1 VISCAEAVEQL
12 WLVLEDALPETERGS
27 VEEHLAFCR
36 RCCGEVEFAEQLR
49 GLLTQAAEVEVPP
62 EVETRLFGALE
73 GLAPDEVGTR
83 GTRPTP
89 EATQHATQHATQDDA
104 GANA

>member
-12 WLVLEDALPETERGS
+12 WMVLEDTLPETERGS

-62 EVETRLFGALE
+62 EVETRLFGVLE
-73 GLAPDEVGTR
+73 GLETDDAGT
-83 GTRPTP
+83 GDTRPTP
-89 EATQHATQHATQDDA
+89 EATRHATQDDA

>member
-12 WLVLEDALPETERGS
+12 WLVLEDAIPETERGS
-27 VEEHLAFCR
+27 VAEHLAFCR

-62 EVETRLFGALE
+62 DVETRLFGVLE
-73 GLAPDEVGTR
+73 GMDADDAGPRETR
-83 GTRPTP
+83 S
-89 EATQHATQHATQDDA
+89 TQHATQHTTQDDA

>member
-12 WLVLEDALPETERGS
+12 WLVLEDAIPEAERGS
-27 VEEHLAFCR
+27 VEEHLAYCR

-62 EVETRLFGALE
+62 DVETRLFGVLE
-73 GLAPDEVGTR
+73 GLDTNDAGTSD
-83 GTRPTP
+83 TRSTHD
-89 EATQHATQHATQDDA
+89 ATQDATQDDA